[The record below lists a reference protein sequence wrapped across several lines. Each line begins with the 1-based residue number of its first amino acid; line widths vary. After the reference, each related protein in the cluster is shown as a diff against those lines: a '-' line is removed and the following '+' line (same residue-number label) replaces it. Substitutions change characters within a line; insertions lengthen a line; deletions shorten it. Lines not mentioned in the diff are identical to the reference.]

1 MFSRFSIRLFMSQTY
16 TKARVFRKKDK
27 KKKLA
32 ANKHKAYS
40 IPTAMSSCLDIALF
54 KNLQVS
60 MMMH

>member
-1 MFSRFSIRLFMSQTY
+1 MFSRFSIRLSQTY

-32 ANKHKAYS
+32 ANKAYS
-40 IPTAMSSCLDIALF
+40 IPTAMSSCLDIAYF

-60 MMMH
+60 MMMQ